1 MKPEFANIKGETTEL
16 RQSRRKKERREFKR
30 HLKAIKA
37 SRNVGW
43 DMKHSTKNS
52 KSPPTGKE
60 LASVSIQGPTESNQ
74 DFELG
79 IREFGEA
86 IQESDNHLP
95 TPRIEYI
102 AIFKPFPYE
111 TSEEMC
117 SVCETILKRYSPYNV
132 FGLATGTPPIDLD
145 FTNDEHVYAFAYHL
159 LTTMREKNGHIL
171 NAELESRIRAL
182 S

>member
-1 MKPEFANIKGETTEL
+1 MNTESAIIKGEATES
-16 RQSRRKKERREFKR
+16 RQSRRKKERRDLKR
-30 HLKAIKA
+30 HLNAMKA
-37 SRNVGW
+37 SRKVGW
-43 DMKHSTKNS
+43 DMKPGTQFP

-60 LASVSIQGPTESNQ
+60 LASISIQGPTESKQ

-111 TSEEMC
+111 TSDEMC
-117 SVCETILKRYSPYNV
+117 SVCETILKKYSPYNV

-145 FTNDEHVYAFAYHL
+145 PTNEKHVYAFAYHL

-171 NAELESRIRAL
+171 NAELESRIRAV